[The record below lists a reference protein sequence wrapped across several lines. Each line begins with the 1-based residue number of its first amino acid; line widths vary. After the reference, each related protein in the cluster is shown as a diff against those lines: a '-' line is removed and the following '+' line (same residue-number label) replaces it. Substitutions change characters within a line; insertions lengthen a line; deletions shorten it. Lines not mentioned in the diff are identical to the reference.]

1 MTWVRFS
8 DFELKLTDNPSN
20 ILVMTALFQLTPSGI
35 GLPFMDTIASGLA
48 NIQQSGTNTMIGE
61 IDLSP
66 VTQALANPSFR
77 NFAYNGSL
85 TQPPCTEGVAWLI
98 PDQQFPIT
106 VAQFNALKSVLKF
119 NSRYTQNKLG
129 DGNLLQIAE
138 GNDTN
143 PGETQQQQK

>member
-1 MTWVRFS
+1 
-8 DFELKLTDNPSN
+8 
-20 ILVMTALFQLTPSGI
+20 MTALFQLTSSPI
-35 GLPFMDTIASGLA
+35 GLPFMDTIVAGLG
-48 NIQQSGTNTMIGE
+48 NIQQSGTNTTIGE

-66 VTQALANPSFR
+66 VTQTLAQASCQS
-77 NFAYNGSL
+77 FAYTGSL

-98 PDQQFPIT
+98 PNQQFPIT

-129 DGNLLQIAE
+129 DGNLLQIAK

-143 PGETQQQQK
+143 PGETQQQQNSK